1 MSELIKRNIFF
12 LLPLS
17 ILLVALIPL
26 MILIPKT
33 DLHIYLNQH
42 HTDFTDIFFKYI
54 TVFGS
59 GLSFVFVGMIYLL
72 FSFRRSFVVISSGV
86 LAGLVVQFLKRIVFT
101 GVLRPSVVFEDV
113 TVLHIIDG
121 IKLHTYYSF
130 PSGHS
135 ATVFALCFSLA
146 VFAKRKI
153 LKLAL
158 FCLAGLVA
166 YSRIYLSQ
174 HFLIDVYAGSVIGLL
189 SGFFMTDL
197 FSRFKISWFDQSF
210 LYLLNQQKQ
219 K

>member
-1 MSELIKRNIFF
+1 MSELIKRNLFF
-12 LLPLS
+12 LLPVS
-17 ILLVALIPL
+17 ILLLALIPL
-26 MILIPKT
+26 LMLVPKT
-33 DLHIYLNQH
+33 DLHIYLNQY
-42 HTDFTDIFFKYI
+42 HTDFADIFFKYI

-72 FSFRRSFVVISSGV
+72 FSFRRSFVVISSGI

-101 GVLRPSVVFEDV
+101 GVLRPSVVLEDV

-135 ATVFALCFSLA
+135 ATIFALCFSLA
-146 VFAKRKI
+146 VFANRKI

-189 SGFFMTDL
+189 SGFFMADL